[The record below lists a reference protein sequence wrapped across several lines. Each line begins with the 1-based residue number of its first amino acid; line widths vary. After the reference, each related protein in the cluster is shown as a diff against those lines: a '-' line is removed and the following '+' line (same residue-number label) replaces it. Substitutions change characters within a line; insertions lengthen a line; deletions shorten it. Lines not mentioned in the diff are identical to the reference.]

1 MTLPER
7 LAELEEEV
15 RQLRALLAPK
25 VSTPG
30 KWLLAPMEKVVFA
43 AIAAG
48 RGDFI
53 SSERIIA
60 VMDGRRRAPIGAP
73 DITMRQYVLR
83 LRRKLAPFGIVIE
96 SRQYYGYRLSAASSR
111 ALK

>member
-1 MTLPER
+1 MTLRER
-7 LAELEEEV
+7 ISELEEEV

-30 KWLLAPMEKVVFA
+30 KWRLGPMEKAVFC

-48 RGDFI
+48 KGDYV
-53 SSERIIA
+53 SSERIM
-60 VMDGRRRAPIGAP
+60 VVLDGRRRAPIGAP
-73 DITMRQYVLR
+73 DITMRQYVMR

-96 SRQYYGYRLSAASSR
+96 SWQYYGYRLSEASLR
-111 ALK
+111 VLK